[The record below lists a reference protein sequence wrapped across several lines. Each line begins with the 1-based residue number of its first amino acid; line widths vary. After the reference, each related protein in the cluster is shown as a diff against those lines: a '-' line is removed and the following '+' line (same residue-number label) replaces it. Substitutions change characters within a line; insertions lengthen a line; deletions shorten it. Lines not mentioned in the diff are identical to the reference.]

1 MHIFI
6 VELETED
13 ELLALEEHFV
23 HLPDTFYRLHFF
35 NEIADLF
42 FDDWFEPNRILSHL
56 ERNARTFWEFDILV
70 KFVSQIFQIIGLGA

>member
-1 MHIFI
+1 
-6 VELETED
+6 
-13 ELLALEEHFV
+13 
-23 HLPDTFYRLHFF
+23 LHFF

-42 FDDWFEPNRILSHL
+42 FDAWFEPNRILSHL